1 MSEYTPTDA
10 ELDYLVRE
18 WSIQREEAATLYASM
33 KARYDDE

>member
-18 WSIQREEAATLYASM
+18 WSIPRKEAETLSTSM
-33 KARYDDE
+33 EARYDDE